1 LRERRE
7 RSWESEQ
14 DGSPGEAR
22 PLDETLAREIEG
34 LRKLKTKALRA
45 RYQELFGEETG
56 SWNQAH
62 LYRRMAW
69 RLQAQALGGLSERA
83 QRRAGE
89 LAEEASLRLRAPRP
103 FWREDGS
110 VGRAAAPARDERLPP
125 IGTVLQ
131 RNYRGET
138 IEVEVLARGFGY
150 RGQVYGSLSQ
160 LAQRI
165 TGTRW
170 NGYAF
175 FGLPKAGRSSMAAP
189 WR

>member
-1 LRERRE
+1 MGASAFERLPPVLPRGPE
-7 RSWESEQ
+7 WW
-14 DGSPGEAR
+14 
-22 PLDETLAREIEG
+22 
-34 LRKLKTKALRA
+34 
-45 RYQELFGEETG
+45 TG

-131 RNYRGET
+131 RNYRRRNDRSGSAREGLWVSRPGLRF
-138 IEVEVLARGFGY
+138 VEPTGAADY
-150 RGQVYGSLSQ
+150 RDALERLRLLRAAESRTEFHRCAMAMSSLP
-160 LAQRI
+160 AKGGAIR
-165 TGTRW
+165 RC
-170 NGYAF
+170 
-175 FGLPKAGRSSMAAP
+175 R
-189 WR
+189 

>member
-1 LRERRE
+1 
-7 RSWESEQ
+7 
-14 DGSPGEAR
+14 
-22 PLDETLAREIEG
+22 
-34 LRKLKTKALRA
+34 
-45 RYQELFGEETG
+45 
-56 SWNQAH
+56 
-62 LYRRMAW
+62 MAW
-69 RLQAQALGGLSERA
+69 PLQAQALGGLSERA

-89 LAEEASLRLRAPRP
+89 LAEEAVLRLRAPRP

-131 RNYRGET
+131 RNYRRRNDRSGS
-138 IEVEVLARGFGY
+138 AREGLWVSRPGL
-150 RGQVYGSLSQ
+150 RSLSQ

-175 FGLPKAGRSSMAAP
+175 FGLPKAGRSSIAAP